1 MAATSDIGNLTFVD
15 PDAVDTRWR
24 IGLFGPP
31 GAGKTV
37 AATSAPGPILAVNAD
52 RPGAYRYSRR
62 HHRDTLIHEV
72 RFGAW
77 QTMRDV
83 YEYARQHETE
93 LGTVVMDPANAVY
106 DQLVRENTGP
116 GGKPNWQKVNEQFID
131 LIRAFRALDVNLV
144 LVAHERVEKDENAD
158 TEAKVYPNYGGP
170 ALIQKV
176 MAELDI
182 VARVFRR
189 PESEEEPEAYMG
201 QLVTA
206 RGYQCKDSSGRLGRT
221 RLADLSEWISAAN
234 ADDEEPVPWEQ
245 AQEELA
251 AERLQDALDAED
263 GERTTPMDV
272 GPS

>member
-1 MAATSDIGNLTFVD
+1 VTATSDIPSLTFVD
-15 PDAVDTRWR
+15 PDTVDPRWR

-52 RPGAYRYSRR
+52 RPGAYRYSRV
-62 HHRDTLIHEV
+62 HHKGTLIHEV
-72 RFGAW
+72 RFTGW
-77 QTMRDV
+77 PVMRDV
-83 YEYARQHETE
+83 YEYARANQGDI
-93 LGTVVMDPANAVY
+93 GTVVMDPVNNVY
-106 DQLVRENTGP
+106 EHLVRENTGP
-116 GGKPNWQKVNEQFID
+116 GGKPAWQKVNETFSD

-170 ALIQKV
+170 SLIQKV

-189 PESEEEPEAYMG
+189 PASEDEPEGFVG

-206 RGYQCKDSSGRLGRT
+206 RGYQCKDSSGRLGRV
-221 RLADLSEWISAAN
+221 RVADLSEWIATAN
-234 ADDEEPVPWEQ
+234 ADDEEPVPWDED
-245 AQEELA
+245 AAVEAVQEA
-251 AERLQDALDAED
+251 FDAVDDED
-263 GERTTPMDV
+263 ETVD
-272 GPS
+272 PSVAS